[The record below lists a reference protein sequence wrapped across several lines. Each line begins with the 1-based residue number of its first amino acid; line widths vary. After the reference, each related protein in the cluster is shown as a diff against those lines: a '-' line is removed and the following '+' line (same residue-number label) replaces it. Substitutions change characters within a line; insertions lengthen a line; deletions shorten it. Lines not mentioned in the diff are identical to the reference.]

1 MYKRKGNYFFSG
13 WESNMWCLVVLLES
27 FLHHQSENSFLVSL
41 VLDLLF
47 PGSRLSISLFIL
59 LFYWRAFFILK
70 EFYDA
75 QEVKLTS
82 STCLKT
88 SLFHLHVW
96 LVAWLDIKASVGNN
110 FLSKL
115 PRHVS
120 IFFQFSVLLWR
131 SLMPFQFMILCVG
144 FLDPLFIPRVLNILD
159 YMCWLEAFFWS
170 FILGHSMRLTNSETL
185 FFILRKFPFYPFFFR
200 FSMS

>member
-1 MYKRKGNYFFSG
+1 
-13 WESNMWCLVVLLES
+13 MWCLVLLES

-170 FILGHSMRLTNSETL
+170 FILGHSMRLTNPETL